1 MSFPRASMTLGLN
14 LSIWRKAPL
23 TPQAE
28 ILLLAF
34 KLYHARHDK
43 NLRQKCQMLTTA
55 VQWPRRLTIL
65 PVMLPCPRGLE
76 DHQASVSNVVKV
88 DIGLSHVLILILVPQ
103 DHDRSTMGKAI
114 GLLIV
119 LVHIVAW
126 RHQSQTAP
134 KPTF

>member
-1 MSFPRASMTLGLN
+1 MTHVFPQSFHDTRSKLKYLEKG
-14 LSIWRKAPL
+14 PL

-65 PVMLPCPRGLE
+65 PVMLPCPRRLK

-103 DHDRSTMGKAI
+103 DRD
-114 GLLIV
+114 
-119 LVHIVAW
+119 
-126 RHQSQTAP
+126 
-134 KPTF
+134 